1 MADISD
7 VEIALVGLLNTAFGP
22 GAAFWQGGLS
32 SARVFR
38 GKPQQF
44 SVTADRAKS
53 IYDISVLALAG
64 PCETTTRWLGASY
77 TVSVPP
83 GVTVEVSGASAR
95 FTGVANTGDLIG
107 CVAGGLAY
115 SYLAKGGENAALI
128 AATLCQM
135 VRTSGSCTLSGATL
149 TVPVGESLQALSYGP
164 ARTLVEIGR
173 QIQPIEITLWCPSAT
188 MRDVLGGGITGH
200 LDANSFLA
208 LSDGSTARLRYH
220 ATSIDDTDTPA
231 SFYIRKIVYSAE
243 FSTFSAVDAGT
254 MLFGSL
260 NYNAISLLL

>member
-22 GAAFWQGGLS
+22 GAAFWHGGPS
-32 SARVFR
+32 GARVFR

-64 PCETTTRWLGASY
+64 PCETTTRWLGASF
-77 TVSVPP
+77 TVSPPP
-83 GVTVEVSGASAR
+83 GVTVKVSGVSAS
-95 FTGVANTGDLIG
+95 FTGVANTGDLVG
-107 CVAGGLAY
+107 CVADGLAY

-135 VRTSGSCTLSGATL
+135 IRANGTCTLSGTTL
-149 TVPVGESLQALSYGP
+149 TLPLAQGLQALSSGP
-164 ARTLVEIGR
+164 ARVLVEIGR

-188 MRDVLGGGITGH
+188 MRDALGAGITVQ
-200 LDANSFLA
+200 LDATPFLA
-208 LSDGSTARLRYH
+208 LSDGSAARLRYH
-220 ATSIDDTDTPA
+220 ATSVDDTDTPA
-231 SFYIRKIVYSAE
+231 SFYIRKLVYSAE
-243 FSTFSAVDAGT
+243 FSTFSAVDDGT

-260 NYNAISLLL
+260 RYNETTLLL